1 MIPMQTVFN
10 LIMDTLKEA
19 DIAPVYAEGAYEG
32 SIDGK
37 LIIVKPENAT
47 QYLNYSTTVQYY
59 GIICYG
65 RSVSEAVSLF
75 DSVQQAMKSLR
86 FTVMPTYLS
95 NQPYWNST
103 THGWQISCS
112 YRNFIK
118 NE

>member
-1 MIPMQTVFN
+1 MQTVFN

-19 DIAPVYAEGAYEG
+19 NIAPVYALGAYEG

-47 QYLNYSTTVQYY
+47 QYLYYSTTIQYY

-65 RSVSEAVSLF
+65 RSVSEAVSLL
-75 DSVQQAMKSLR
+75 DDVERAMKKLR
-86 FTVMPTYLS
+86 FTVMPTHRID
-95 NQPYWNST
+95 QPFWNST
-103 THGWQISCS
+103 THGWQVSCS